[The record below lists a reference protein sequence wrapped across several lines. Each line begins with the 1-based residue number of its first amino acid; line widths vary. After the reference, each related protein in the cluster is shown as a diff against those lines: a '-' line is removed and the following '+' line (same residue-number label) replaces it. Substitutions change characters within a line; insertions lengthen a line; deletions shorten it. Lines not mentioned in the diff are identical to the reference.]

1 MRIAICFSG
10 MIRTGPQAAP
20 NILRFIDTLLPNV
33 DFFLHTWDISQD
45 KIWNLHSQAMHD
57 KQLQNRPVPPIKSSY
72 PLLASMVHNYGKE
85 FKKIKIDHYHDTS
98 IFSKSPIP
106 LWYSWHESIKLK
118 QQYEQ
123 ENNFTYDVVVKL
135 RPDIIFDDHK
145 LKDAIDNFDKDYFMC
160 INGNTT
166 VLNDVYFV
174 ANSSIMDIASECWK
188 KMIHNNSINGT
199 ELGLFL
205 KSNNINTRILE
216 LYDVTK
222 IYNYAIYREECVLA
236 GISPLDW
243 ENCHTMEEYYYAE
256 KNEKS
261 YKTLGI

>member
-10 MIRTGPQAAP
+10 MIRTGPLAAP

-45 KIWNLHSQAMHD
+45 KSWNLYSQAMHD

-85 FKKIKIDHYHDTS
+85 FKKIKIDHYNDTS

-135 RPDIIFDDHK
+135 RPDIIFDEHK
-145 LKDAIDNFDKDYFMC
+145 LTDAIDNFDKDYFMC

-166 VLNDVYFV
+166 VLNDVYFI
-174 ANSSIMDIASECWK
+174 ANSSTMDIASECWK
-188 KMIHNNSINGT
+188 KMIHNNNVNGT

-205 KSNNINTRILE
+205 KSNNINTRILG
-216 LYDVTK
+216 LHDITRK
-222 IYNYAIYREECVLA
+222 YNYAIYREECVLA
-236 GISPLDW
+236 GISSLDW
-243 ENCHTMEEYYYAE
+243 DKCHTTEQYYYAD
-256 KNEKS
+256 KK
-261 YKTLGI
+261 